1 MVDFKRVSYSQ
12 AQKILQ
18 KFRYRPRNQWSEKD
32 RLIFKICNFTVL
44 SKKRLNK
51 VMESLKSL
59 SKLSDKSHYK
69 YSDLEIRLIKELI
82 LESLKTCFDSFKQ
95 NINIIKESDIEK
107 IDKHLHKL
115 KDENIRLEN
124 ENNRLT
130 FIIESFVREAEIK
143 EIEGVKEILEKKIKI
158 RKRNKKSN
166 KSQGLTFDKDNLK
179 ELLNKWN
186 EGLTASE
193 ITDKFKKVNVN
204 LNETKKKRFKL

>member
-1 MVDFKRVSYSQ
+1 M
-12 AQKILQ
+12 
-18 KFRYRPRNQWSEKD
+18 
-32 RLIFKICNFTVL
+32 
-44 SKKRLNK
+44 
-51 VMESLKSL
+51 KSL

-130 FIIESFVREAEIK
+130 FIIESFVRRLK
-143 EIEGVKEILEKKIKI
+143 LKK
-158 RKRNKKSN
+158 
-166 KSQGLTFDKDNLK
+166 
-179 ELLNKWN
+179 
-186 EGLTASE
+186 
-193 ITDKFKKVNVN
+193 
-204 LNETKKKRFKL
+204 